1 MYPICGAKSFRMD
14 TATERENAEKK
25 EKKVTGVYIP
35 APLLKPVMF
44 LLVPTRKNLPVF
56 LPCKRSVPATK
67 RSFSPSAVG
76 AGITHYTLQYR
87 PSNGCAVRWLRSAIA
102 SNRFRSSGVA
112 GPHAKSCAK
121 GTLSPLDSLPR
132 NRRFL
137 WILPAKEGSA
147 LLWNPPQKA
156 KRNVPVHEAHS
167 VPLLLK
173 SDSET
178 VPFLCHFSD

>member
-1 MYPICGAKSFRMD
+1 MD
-14 TATERENAEKK
+14 TATEKGNAEKK

-102 SNRFRSSGVA
+102 SNRCRSSGVA
-112 GPHAKSCAK
+112 GPHARSCATK
-121 GTLSPLDSLPR
+121 PPVSLDSSGQ
-132 NRRFL
+132 RRRC
-137 WILPAKEGSA
+137 
-147 LLWNPPQKA
+147 PPLETS
-156 KRNVPVHEAHS
+156 P
-167 VPLLLK
+167 K
-173 SDSET
+173 SKTECAVD
-178 VPFLCHFSD
+178 

>member
-1 MYPICGAKSFRMD
+1 MTGLRMPGLISL
-14 TATERENAEKK
+14 R
-25 EKKVTGVYIP
+25 
-35 APLLKPVMF
+35 PLLKPVIF

-56 LPCKRSVPATK
+56 LPGKWSVPASK

-102 SNRFRSSGVA
+102 SNRFRSSGAA

-121 GTLSPLDSLPR
+121 GTLSPLDPLPR

-137 WILPAKEGSA
+137 WILPAKGA
-147 LLWNPPQKA
+147 LPPLDFPA
-156 KRNVPVHEAHS
+156 KGR
-167 VPLLLK
+167 LLPSFGIHLK
-173 SDSET
+173 SKTECACQ
-178 VPFLCHFSD
+178 LCTFRFAFAEK